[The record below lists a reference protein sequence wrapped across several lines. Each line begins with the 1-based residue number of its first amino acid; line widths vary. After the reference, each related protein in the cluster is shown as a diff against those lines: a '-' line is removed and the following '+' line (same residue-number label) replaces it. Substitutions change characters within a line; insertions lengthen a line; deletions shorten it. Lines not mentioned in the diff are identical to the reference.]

1 MPQETFERVGALSWG
16 YVPADVDDFL
26 ARAKAA
32 YSTNEPSDFDETT
45 VRGEGFARVHRGYR
59 PDVVDAAMDRLE
71 AAFIQRR
78 RSQTIAEQGESGWL
92 NAVYEDATSLYPRL
106 LRPVGERFSDAA
118 SWGYLKDDVDALM
131 EKLTAYFDG
140 KASLSSTELRHA
152 VFGQAKGAKAYDEAV
167 VDVYLER
174 AITVLI
180 AVE

>member
-1 MPQETFERVGALSWG
+1 MQTFERVGALSWG
-16 YVPADVDDFL
+16 YVPAEVDDFL
-26 ARAKAA
+26 ARAKQA
-32 YSTNEPSDFDETT
+32 YSDNEPFDFDETT
-45 VRGEGFARVHRGYR
+45 VRNAGFARIRRGYR

-92 NAVYEDATSLYPRL
+92 NAVYDEAKSLYPRL
-106 LRPVGERFSDAA
+106 LRPVGERFSHAV
-118 SWGYLKDDVDALM
+118 SWGYRKEDVDTLM

-140 KASLSSTELRHA
+140 KAPLSSAELRNA

-174 AITVLI
+174 AITVLV